1 MTAQQPP
8 FQCHFPGCGLSYRRK
23 EHLTRHAKT
32 HFQTDRFEC
41 SFCDR
46 VFSRNDTLRQ
56 HVRTH
61 HKTKELQYSRAIQAC
76 TYCRSRRS
84 KCDGQSP
91 CGACF
96 QRGIQCLYNRNS
108 RGRPLEQNRP
118 PNPRTSSIPSVESD
132 DEFYSP
138 PTESAGP
145 IQRSETIENSPCRVA
160 PYVQAY
166 FDEFHPKWP
175 FLHPATFDPDNELPF
190 LAQSVV
196 MMGSWAMMESN
207 AQQTAKGLHKRLTL
221 SIYEQ
226 RGKWD
231 ISNHHNEPHS
241 QYHGISPSS
250 PTPWPMA
257 TYQGILLHLIFSL
270 LLNHDKLDLELT
282 QVLPEIPSQ
291 LLISLVRTCLK
302 QRMFFYPSMLA
313 QFKPGV
319 DPDVFI
325 WLGIEEVKRFDLSL
339 YRVYRHA
346 RICNT
351 KLLEDAPDF
360 SPRRGPRSPGGNLL
374 SLTDLQFAVPDS
386 DELWHA
392 TSDLAAKITGNEAA
406 YTNENIENN
415 WISQT
420 ARVLQPRDQQFQWI

>member
-1 MTAQQPP
+1 MTTQQSP
-8 FQCHFPGCGLSYRRK
+8 FQCHFPACGLSYRRK
-23 EHLTRHAKT
+23 EHLTRHAKS
-32 HFQTDRFEC
+32 HFQTEYFEC

-61 HKTKELQYSRAIQAC
+61 HKTRELRYSRAIQAC

-96 QRGIQCLYNRNS
+96 QRGIQCSYSQSS
-108 RGRPLEQNRP
+108 RGLALEQNRSRKSP
-118 PNPRTSSIPSVESD
+118 TPSVESD
-132 DEFYSP
+132 SADSFHSA
-138 PTESAGP
+138 PTELAGF
-145 IQRSETIENSPCRVA
+145 IQRSETIENSPCRIA

-166 FDEFHPKWP
+166 FDKFHPKWP
-175 FLHPATFDPDNELPF
+175 FLHPATFDFNTELPF
-190 LAQSVV
+190 LTQSVV

-207 AQQTAKGLHKRLTL
+207 TQQTAKDLHKRLSL

-226 RGKWD
+226 RENWD
-231 ISNHHNEPHS
+231 MLNHSDEPHS
-241 QYHGISPSS
+241 QCHEKSS
-250 PTPWPMA
+250 SGTPWPMA

-270 LLNHDKLDLELT
+270 LLNHDRSGLELT

-291 LLISLVRTCLK
+291 LLVSLVHSCLK
-302 QRMFFYPSMLA
+302 RHMFFYPSILA
-313 QFKPGV
+313 QFELGV

-325 WLGIEEVKRFDLSL
+325 WLGIEEVKRFNLSL
-339 YRVYRHA
+339 YRVCRHS
-346 RICNT
+346 RVLET
-351 KLLEDAPDF
+351 ELLEDAPN
-360 SPRRGPRSPGGNLL
+360 SSSWRGPQSPDGSLL
-374 SLTDLQFAVPDS
+374 SLADLQFAVPDS

-392 TSDLAAKITGNEAA
+392 TSNLAAKIEEKQAA
-406 YTNENIENN
+406 YINENIEGN

-420 ARVLQPRDQQFQWI
+420 APLLQPSDQQFQWI